1 LSLYEL
7 LENLTL
13 EDIEKLRELKLKE
26 IQQLPTFSFSKIRFS
41 DLKRFFKIEQNINIS
56 NCFENWFNS
65 DIEIQENIS
74 KFLENL
80 ILKNRGLIQNYNEE
94 DLKIHFLSPLFYQID
109 FKSFEKK
116 YRDFYNEK
124 IRYENDK
131 LVLSGE
137 VDFVLAKGLYESET
151 PYFFI
156 QEFKKGVEFSDP
168 RPQLVAELI
177 AGLEISNFKNIKG
190 AYIIGSIWNFVI
202 LEKIE
207 KDSYRYYVSENFDSS
222 KIGDLN
228 LIYKNL
234 LFIKKEIEELLN

>member
-1 LSLYEL
+1 MSLYEL

-190 AYIIGSIWNFVI
+190 AYYWFY
-202 LEKIE
+202 LEFRIF
-207 KDSYRYYVSENFDSS
+207 R
-222 KIGDLN
+222 
-228 LIYKNL
+228 KN
-234 LFIKKEIEELLN
+234 

>member
-1 LSLYEL
+1 M
-7 LENLTL
+7 
-13 EDIEKLRELKLKE
+13 
-26 IQQLPTFSFSKIRFS
+26 
-41 DLKRFFKIEQNINIS
+41 
-56 NCFENWFNS
+56 
-65 DIEIQENIS
+65 
-74 KFLENL
+74 
-80 ILKNRGLIQNYNEE
+80 
-94 DLKIHFLSPLFYQID
+94 
-109 FKSFEKK
+109 
-116 YRDFYNEK
+116 
-124 IRYENDK
+124 
-131 LVLSGE
+131 
-137 VDFVLAKGLYESET
+137 AKGLYESET

-234 LFIKKEIEELLN
+234 LFVKKRSKNY

>member
-1 LSLYEL
+1 MSLYEL

-190 AYIIGSIWNFVI
+190 AYIIGSIWNFVF

-234 LFIKKEIEELLN
+234 LFVKKEIEELLK

>member
-1 LSLYEL
+1 MSLYEL